1 MENNQCALPE
11 QLKSGVYANSVAVT
25 YGKEEFVIDFRLIT
39 PVEGMVTARLIVT
52 PAHIKRITT
61 TLHDTVNKYQEQYG
75 KIVAAEEPLK

>member
-11 QLKSGVYANSVAVT
+11 QLKGGVYANSVAVT

-39 PVEGMVTARLIVT
+39 PVENMVTARLIAT
-52 PAHIKRITT
+52 PAHIKRITA

-75 KIVAAEEPLK
+75 KVAAADEPLK